1 MTVPWRWVLRARGA
15 DPVASRKAERVIGR
29 LDNLAAD
36 LHESVIR
43 LEQLAERLE
52 ALEDTDDRNGT
63 E

>member
-1 MTVPWRWVLRARGA
+1 MLRAQGP

-29 LDNLAAD
+29 LDHLAVD
-36 LHESVIR
+36 LHESVCR

-52 ALEDTDDRNGT
+52 GLEEPDDRT